1 MFYTGAILLG
11 LLSSLHCLGMCGPL
25 LSMFPWYKAYKFN
38 LKSPLLH
45 HGGRILSYSIIG
57 IIGGVI
63 GKSFV
68 FIGMQQ
74 WLSIIAGI
82 SILLI
87 LLFKSKLNSSL
98 GFILKP
104 IQKIHQKKTLGS
116 STKQFL
122 LGTLNGFLPCG
133 MVYIAVGASIAG
145 GSILNSV
152 SYMILFGIG
161 TLPALFGFSL
171 IQNWIGNKW
180 KLGFKRVS
188 NGILVV
194 MAILFLLRGFN
205 LGIPYISPKFDAHTE
220 QVKCH

>member
-25 LSMFPWYKAYKFN
+25 LSMFPWYKAEKFN

-45 HGGRILSYSIIG
+45 HGGRILSYALIG
-57 IIGGVI
+57 IIGGII

-68 FIGMQQ
+68 FIGLQQ
-74 WLSIIAGI
+74 WLSVITGI

-104 IQKIHQKKTLGS
+104 IQKIHSKKGLNS
-116 STKQFL
+116 DTKQFL
-122 LGTLNGFLPCG
+122 LGSLNGFLPCG
-133 MVYIAVGASIAG
+133 MVYIALGASIAG
-145 GSILNSV
+145 GSVLKSV
-152 SYMILFGIG
+152 SYMTLFGLG
-161 TLPALFGFSL
+161 TLPALFSFSL
-171 IQNWIGNKW
+171 VQNWIGNKW
-180 KLGFKRVS
+180 KLGMKKVS
-188 NGILVV
+188 NGILIL
-194 MAILFLLRGFN
+194 MAIIFLMRGLN
-205 LGIPYISPKFDAHTE
+205 LGIPYISPKFDSQTE

>member
-11 LLSSLHCLGMCGPL
+11 LVSSLHCLGMCGPL
-25 LSMFPWYKAYKFN
+25 LSMFPWYKADKFN
-38 LKSPLLH
+38 IQSPLLH
-45 HGGRILSYSIIG
+45 HGGRILAYAIIG
-57 IIGGVI
+57 VIGGII

-74 WLSIIAGI
+74 WLSVIAGL

-104 IQKIHQKKTLGS
+104 IQKIHSVKSIQV

-122 LGTLNGFLPCG
+122 LGVLNGFLPCG
-133 MVYIAVGASIAG
+133 MVYIALGASISG
-145 GSILNSV
+145 GSIEKSIA
-152 SYMILFGIG
+152 YMVFFGLG
-161 TLPALFGFSL
+161 TLPALLGFSL

-180 KLGFKRVS
+180 RLSFKKVS
-188 NGILVV
+188 NGILVL
-194 MAILFLLRGFN
+194 MALIFLMRGMN
-205 LGIPYISPKFDAHTE
+205 LGIPYLSPKFDTQSE
-220 QVKCH
+220 QIKCH